1 MVFLILPFIAL
12 HIYTFPHQDGYQLER
27 EMNIKG
33 QQHYSDPLGNLY
45 IVNGNEISRYDRDY
59 RNIAR
64 YSNAFLGQ
72 PASLDISDP
81 LRLLTFYKDY
91 NTLLWLDNFLT
102 ELRSPVRL
110 DELGYE
116 QVELVCSSS
125 QGGFWIYNSLTDQIH
140 SFDAGMNLVHESIS
154 LRPMLE
160 RSGGPVFMVEKNRNI
175 YLDFPDAG
183 ILVFDRFGNYRKTL
197 PLKDISRF
205 QVTDRY
211 LFYMRDG
218 AFYRFSL
225 VEGEE
230 TEITLPA
237 EQVPVQAE
245 IQDKLLYLYYTSKV
259 LIYK

>member
-1 MVFLILPFIAL
+1 MVFCKLLLFAL
-12 HIYTFPHQDGYQLER
+12 QISTCPPQDGYKLVR
-27 EMNIKG
+27 ELNITG
-33 QQHYSDPLGNLY
+33 QQHYSDALGNIY
-45 IVNGNEISRYDRDY
+45 IINGSEISRYDRDY

-64 YSNAFLGQ
+64 YANAYLGQ
-72 PASLDISDP
+72 PASLDVSDP
-81 LRLLTFYKDY
+81 LRILTFYKDY

-154 LRPMLE
+154 LRPMLG
-160 RSGGPVFMVEKNRNI
+160 RSEGPVFIVEKNRNI
-175 YLDFPDAG
+175 YLGFPGTG

-197 PLKDISRF
+197 PVTGISRF
-205 QVTDRY
+205 QVTDSY
-211 LFYMRDG
+211 LFYMREE
-218 AFYRFSL
+218 AFFRFSL
-225 VEGEE
+225 TEGTE

-237 EQVPVQAE
+237 EQVPLHAE
-245 IQDKLLYLYYTSKV
+245 IQDRVLYLYYTSKV
-259 LIYK
+259 SVYQ